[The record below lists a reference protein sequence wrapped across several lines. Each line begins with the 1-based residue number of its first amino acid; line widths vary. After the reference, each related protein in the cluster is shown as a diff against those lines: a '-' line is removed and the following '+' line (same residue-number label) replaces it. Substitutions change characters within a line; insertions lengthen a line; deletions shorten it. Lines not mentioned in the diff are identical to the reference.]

1 MGDKL
6 EGRPDSEPDI
16 QKDVHRHYNNEPKLT
31 RHFLSPLKRKVNENF
46 TLLVIF

>member
-16 QKDVHRHYNNEPKLT
+16 QKDVPTHYNNEPNLT
-31 RHFLSPLKRKVNENF
+31 LF
-46 TLLVIF
+46 TFYHL